1 MPVEGAHNRCD
12 APRNGLS
19 FSAGPISSLA
29 EGRAPNARTGGSR
42 KMLSATGDRW
52 FESISLQRRVLC
64 EPTWSLAATWTG
76 GLIGWPARRCG
87 RPGRAPLCP
96 RQQSAGPLLRGT
108 GDTDYLCGNCGF
120 VIASGMGPK
129 QFVPVDSATCS
140 ACGAENEFP
149 PELRI

>member
-1 MPVEGAHNRCD
+1 MPTVVLKITHAPTD
-12 APRNGLS
+12 ASDR
-19 FSAGPISSLA
+19 
-29 EGRAPNARTGGSR
+29 GS
-42 KMLSATGDRW
+42 
-52 FESISLQRRVLC
+52 
-64 EPTWSLAATWTG
+64 P
-76 GLIGWPARRCG
+76 
-87 RPGRAPLCP
+87 
-96 RQQSAGPLLRGT
+96 QSAGPLLRGT